1 MFFFLFS
8 LFSTTWTFEDCPHA
22 DALQVNEV
30 TTTTEVLA
38 RQQKAAR
45 RVEGRAVTRPSDSLG
60 WPEGAKG
67 IRDGPEFHS
76 CSSEKSYIRIIAD
89 IASNSNYKYNHR
101 GNSFCGNCC
110 KLRFQTFS
118 NVLFIFALVFWSSE
132 LSTFQQLRCW
142 HTDTITFGKNKTHL
156 TGTTLPTRIWL
167 SFLPVVAC
175 DACLIVVEFFLDSSR
190 Q

>member
-132 LSTFQQLRCW
+132 LSTFQQLRC
-142 HTDTITFGKNKTHL
+142 
-156 TGTTLPTRIWL
+156 
-167 SFLPVVAC
+167 
-175 DACLIVVEFFLDSSR
+175 
-190 Q
+190 